1 MVENTAA
8 HDVELGSCAVKRRS
22 DADRMLKWRNQCSEL
37 KTARFMVDCR
47 SLTHTLHVCMTRT
60 NRTVYM
66 PRPQWF
72 ETQKAKRST
81 LRGTLTACNKDKTR
95 SCHLRWPSAFGSD
108 DFRSVL
114 IYVAWRV
121 LHGIS
126 TNTNTPVELLLSG
139 TSWPKHEHWTV
150 ACGNYPVALFL
161 AAGSYS
167 TTKNTLVFLSLKYI
181 QGLK

>member
-22 DADRMLKWRNQCSEL
+22 DADRMLKWRNQCSEKNNKRQKKIRKNTLRKNIKKVEWWKTQQKMVENTAAHDVELGSCAVKRRSDADRTLKWRNQCSEL

-114 IYVAWRV
+114 IYVA
-121 LHGIS
+121 
-126 TNTNTPVELLLSG
+126 
-139 TSWPKHEHWTV
+139 
-150 ACGNYPVALFL
+150 
-161 AAGSYS
+161 
-167 TTKNTLVFLSLKYI
+167 
-181 QGLK
+181 